1 MIRLANLV
9 LSHERHPAV
18 HHVSGTFASG
28 SLTAIVG
35 PNGAGKTTLLRAL
48 AGLHR
53 PDEGSIDLDGL
64 ARTDIGLL
72 PQASQLDR
80 AFPLTCHDVVALGL
94 TGRAG
99 ALRAMGTDMLAA
111 ADRALRRVGLAG
123 FARRPI
129 GSLSTGQF
137 QRVLFARLIAQDPA
151 VVLLDEPFT
160 ALDSRTAS
168 DLLNVVLSWHMAGK
182 TVIAV
187 LHDIDL
193 VRRAFPQT
201 LLLAREL
208 IAWGT
213 TEQALS
219 AANRLRARQL
229 SEAWSED
236 AEICHV
242 HDDTG
247 HGDPHDENRSA
258 A

>member
-1 MIRLANLV
+1 MIQLKNLV

-18 HHVSGTFASG
+18 HHVSGQFAAG

-53 PDEGSIDLDGL
+53 PDEGSIDREGL
-64 ARTDIGLL
+64 VPTDIGLL

-80 AFPLTCHDVVALGL
+80 MFPLTCHDVVALGL

-99 ALRAMGTDMLAA
+99 PFRAFTPVMLEAA
-111 ADRALRRVGLAG
+111 EAALRRVGLGG

-129 GSLSTGQF
+129 GSLSAGQF
-137 QRVLFARLIAQDPA
+137 QRVLFARLIAQDA
-151 VVLLDEPFT
+151 SLVLLDEPFT
-160 ALDSRTAS
+160 ALDARTEA
-168 DLLNVVLSWHMAGK
+168 DMLGVLLDWHRAGK

-187 LHDIDL
+187 LHDLDL
-193 VRRAFPQT
+193 VRRSFPQT

-208 IAWGT
+208 IGWGPT
-213 TEQALS
+213 VQVLS
-219 AANRLRARQL
+219 PANRLRARML
-229 SEAWSED
+229 SEAWSDD

-242 HDDTG
+242 HEPGQNET
-247 HGDPHDENRSA
+247 RTA

>member
-1 MIRLANLV
+1 MIRLKNLV

-18 HHVSGTFASG
+18 HHLSGEFAAG

-53 PDEGSIDLDGL
+53 LDEGSIERGGL
-64 ARTDIGLL
+64 RPADFSLL

-80 AFPLTCHDVVALGL
+80 AFPLNCRDVVALGL
-94 TGRAG
+94 TGQAG
-99 ALRAMGTDMLAA
+99 AFRALTKPMLAV
-111 ADRALRRVGLAG
+111 ADAALRRVGLTG
-123 FARRPI
+123 FAARPI

-137 QRVLFARLIAQDPA
+137 QRVIFARLIAQDAP

-160 ALDSRTAS
+160 ALDARTAG
-168 DLLNVVLSWHMAGK
+168 DLLEVMLGWHRAGK

-193 VRRAFPQT
+193 VRRAFPET
-201 LLLAREL
+201 LLLAREK
-208 IAWGT
+208 IAWGP
-213 TEQALS
+213 TEEALS
-219 AANRLRARQL
+219 AANRLRARRL

-236 AEICHV
+236 ADICHV
-242 HDDTG
+242 HE
-247 HGDPHDENRSA
+247 PHADEARTA